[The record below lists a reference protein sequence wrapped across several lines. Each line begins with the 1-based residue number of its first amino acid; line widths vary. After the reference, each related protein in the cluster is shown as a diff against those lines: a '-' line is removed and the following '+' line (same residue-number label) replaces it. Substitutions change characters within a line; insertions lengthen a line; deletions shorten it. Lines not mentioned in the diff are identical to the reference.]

1 MGLYRK
7 PSFLIAAAVC
17 SLVFLSLFA
26 IRLDFFSRFQS
37 SRHLANIESLQS
49 MADIESWMR
58 IYQAERP
65 VGYTHR
71 TVKRSKITGGFT
83 IDETVFMRLN
93 TMGLIQ
99 DIHLKTEGQL
109 ASNFTLQSFKFTINS
124 GRLSFSASGAVDG
137 GVLSVD
143 TSGSRPGQHFEIP
156 LKNKPYLIAGMVN
169 AVQAIGLESGE
180 ILTVHIIDP
189 ASMSQVPVKFS
200 IVGTESILI
209 NGINQPATKIIIQ
222 FKGVNQF
229 AWIDENGEI
238 LREIGV
244 LGLMLEKS
252 DRKAALATIESAGS
266 QDLTRLA
273 SVAVD
278 GKIDHPETISVL
290 TLKLSGIDT
299 ERLHLN
305 GERQRFVDDVL
316 TISRETMEDLPT
328 SYREREPGGL
338 EQVFLAPTP
347 FIDSDHP
354 RIKRLAE
361 SLIEKS
367 DSTLLSRARAILS
380 WVYANI
386 EKKPVFSLPDAL
398 TTLDSG
404 VGDCNEHAVL
414 MAALARAAGIP
425 ARIETGLVY
434 LNGRFYYHAWN
445 VLYLGRWITVDAI
458 YNQLPADVTHI
469 RLATGIQHQ
478 VDLLHT
484 FNRLKITVLQTAT
497 DSDGQHTTL
506 KNTQ

>member
-1 MGLYRK
+1 LVLYRK
-7 PSFLIAAAVC
+7 PSFLAAAAAC
-17 SLVFLSLFA
+17 SLVFLLLFA
-26 IRLDFFSRFQS
+26 IRLDFFNRFYS
-37 SRHLANIESLQS
+37 SRRLANIESLQS
-49 MADIESWMR
+49 LADIESWMR

-71 TVKRSKITGGFT
+71 TVTRSKITGGYT
-83 IDETVFMRLN
+83 IAETVFMRLN

-109 ASNFTLQSFKFTINS
+109 APNFTLQSFKFTINS
-124 GRLSFSASGAVDG
+124 GRLSFSASGTVDG
-137 GVLSVD
+137 NVLSVD

-169 AVQAIGLESGE
+169 AVQAIGLEAGE
-180 ILTVHIIDP
+180 ILTVDIIDP

-200 IVGTESILI
+200 IVGTESTVI
-209 NGINQPATKIIIQ
+209 NGINQQATKIIIQ

-229 AWIDENGEI
+229 AWIDESGEI
-238 LREIGV
+238 LREKGV

-278 GKIDHPETISVL
+278 GRIDNPETIGVL
-290 TLKLSGIDT
+290 SLKLSGIDT

-316 TISRETMEDLPT
+316 TISRETMEDIPT
-328 SYREREPGGL
+328 NFSEREPGGL

-354 RIKRLAE
+354 RIKQLAN
-361 SLIEKS
+361 SLIDKGG
-367 DSTLLSRARAILS
+367 STLLSRAQAILS

-398 TTLDSG
+398 TTLESG

-445 VLYLGRWITVDAI
+445 VLYLGRWITVDAV
-458 YNQLPADVTHI
+458 YNQLPADATHI
-469 RLATGIQHQ
+469 RLATGIQNQ

-484 FNRLKITVLQTAT
+484 FNRLKITVLQATA
-497 DSDGQHTTL
+497 DSDDQDTTL
-506 KNTQ
+506 KIAQ